1 MRLSENDKKY
11 LEKMGH
17 TEKDFDQIREAAART
32 VYSMNGERIT
42 ARQAVKLL
50 GRKNFLS
57 RLSRSAFHWNCSRET
72 DDGGTVELDSSR
84 LFR

>member
-1 MRLSENDKKY
+1 
-11 LEKMGH
+11 
-17 TEKDFDQIREAAART
+17 
-32 VYSMNGERIT
+32 MNGERIT

-50 GRKNFLS
+50 GRKQFLS
-57 RLSRSAFHWNCSRET
+57 GISRSAFHWNCSRET